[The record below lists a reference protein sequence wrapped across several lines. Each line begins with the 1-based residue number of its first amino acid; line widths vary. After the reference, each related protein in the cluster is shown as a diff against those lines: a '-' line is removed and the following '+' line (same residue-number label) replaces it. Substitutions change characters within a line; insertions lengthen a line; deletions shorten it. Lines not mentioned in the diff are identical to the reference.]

1 MQAQGIGVLC
11 GPKGLGEGITLGG
24 AGGDRGQFD
33 DGELQGVTPTVC
45 REGRGEVRNLARRST
60 GRSSVRI
67 PFGRFG
73 PRNSLLGTEER
84 GTSPPVCAPSRAPD
98 VVTRIRSA
106 LGGVCG
112 QRMVRTS
119 HAPMVR
125 LVAGTVGR
133 PQAS

>member
-1 MQAQGIGVLC
+1 PTQGIGVLC
-11 GPKGLGEGITLGG
+11 GPKGLGESITLGG

-33 DGELQGVTPTVC
+33 DGELQGVTPTVR
-45 REGRGEVRNLARRST
+45 REGRGEVRNLAHRST

-67 PFGRFG
+67 PFRRFG
-73 PRNSLLGTEER
+73 PRNSMRRTEER
-84 GTSPPVCAPSRAPD
+84 GMSPPVCAPSRVPD

-112 QRMVRTS
+112 QRMARTS

-125 LVAGTVGR
+125 LAAGTVG
-133 PQAS
+133 